1 MQERARRS
9 APAPLGDLVNR
20 AFHRNGWSRADSHVH
35 VFEAW
40 QRVLPEPM
48 RERCRA
54 LSFRAGTLTVAVD
67 SSPLL
72 EDLSSFRAPELLR
85 ILNETLRLGGRLP
98 LTEVRALRFRRA

>member
-1 MQERARRS
+1 MRERARRS

-20 AFHRNGWSRADSHVH
+20 AFHRHGWSAGAAHAH

-40 QRVLPEPM
+40 SGMLPAGL
-48 RERCRA
+48 RERCRPV
-54 LSFRAGTLTVAVD
+54 SFRGGRLVVAVD

-85 ILNETLRLGGRLP
+85 TLNDALRLAGRVP
-98 LTEVRALRFRRA
+98 LTEVRALQFRRA